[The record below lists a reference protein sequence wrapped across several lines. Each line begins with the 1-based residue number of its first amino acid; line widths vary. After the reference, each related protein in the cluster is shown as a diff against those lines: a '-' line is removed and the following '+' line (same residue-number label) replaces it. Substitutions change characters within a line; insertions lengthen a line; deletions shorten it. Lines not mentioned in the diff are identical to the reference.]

1 MKKVFQIAG
10 LTMVF
15 ALALFAAGCGSES
28 GEELSDVQDTVGQAS
43 EGLTSSGPA
52 LKIQVLTDTNLGE
65 EWGNQFAKGVQDELE
80 SSQSSNE
87 MIDFTKASS
96 YVDQAVTDGCDG
108 IILAADGSMASDS
121 VKQAREKGVPV
132 VGLDDNLSNGYNTA
146 APDSMGKSMAQAL
159 VAQIAVQKG
168 ASAWGS
174 EEDFNKQLARAAQG
188 MWSNAN
194 SSGDQKQFAAP
205 YVMEFTPN
213 SAGNI
218 ELTRVSMI
226 TEIRQTPDE
235 NGYSYNLNT
244 GNNYY
249 LRPADPTT
257 LECHWEPDGYS
268 ATDSLV
274 RTKDISYEDGDGNS
288 TFVVDMNSYSDGE
301 EYFTG
306 TISSFEGN
314 SAAGD
319 TEECMAINLKS
330 PVRLMT
336 ANGED
341 LMIWS
346 IQLNGDNLSSYA
358 NSGTTVKVT
367 GTLFEAH
374 TDHHFTPMLMN
385 VTKVE

>member
-1 MKKVFQIAG
+1 M
-10 LTMVF
+10 
-15 ALALFAAGCGSES
+15 
-28 GEELSDVQDTVGQAS
+28 
-43 EGLTSSGPA
+43 
-52 LKIQVLTDTNLGE
+52 
-65 EWGNQFAKGVQDELE
+65 
-80 SSQSSNE
+80 
-87 MIDFTKASS
+87 
-96 YVDQAVTDGCDG
+96 
-108 IILAADGSMASDS
+108 
-121 VKQAREKGVPV
+121 
-132 VGLDDNLSNGYNTA
+132 
-146 APDSMGKSMAQAL
+146 
-159 VAQIAVQKG
+159 
-168 ASAWGS
+168 
-174 EEDFNKQLARAAQG
+174 
-188 MWSNAN
+188 
-194 SSGDQKQFAAP
+194 
-205 YVMEFTPN
+205 
-213 SAGNI
+213 
-218 ELTRVSMI
+218 
-226 TEIRQTPDE
+226 
-235 NGYSYNLNT
+235 
-244 GNNYY
+244 
-249 LRPADPTT
+249 RPADPTT

-306 TISSFEGN
+306 TISSFTGN
-314 SAAGD
+314 GATGSS
-319 TEECMAINLKS
+319 EECLALNLKS